1 MSQLRHFDAK
11 RYLVPIIL
19 GFLLLARVAPGQ
31 TTGKIAGTV
40 TDAETGNPLPGVNIL
55 LEGTEQGA
63 ATDES
68 GDYFIIRIQPG
79 VYSVTA
85 SMIGYQAVTKTDVRV
100 SVDHTTR
107 IDFAL
112 QTSVIAGQAITIEAE
127 REVISMDKS
136 SSIEVTTPDEI
147 DQIPLATDINE
158 VISLQAG
165 MDGLSVRGG
174 SLDQT
179 QFMVDGLIMVDNRA
193 NEPLTQVNLSSVQEI
208 SVIKGG
214 FNAEYGNV
222 RSGLINVVT
231 KEGNASRYTGS
242 VDFQYAPPHY
252 KHLGPSLFSPDNY
265 YLKPYLD
272 PAVMW
277 EGTNN
282 GAWDEEMQNSYP
294 SFAGWNSVAEDRAQT
309 PEEAR
314 DQFLWLHRAD
324 GADQLAP
331 AGYDGSPRA
340 GQYGNQPDWQ
350 IDASFGGPVPVVSKA
365 MGDLRFFASHR
376 TNWEAFGLP
385 VVRDYYK
392 ESNSLLKLTSNVTP
406 SMKLSLEGNYGEVN
420 SVSRA
425 VDSPNGNNDFVR
437 SGEDIFNA
445 DIATGLAY
453 DHRAGANLYWPESL
467 APFDI
472 YRTMQGISLD
482 HTLSSNTFYSLR
494 ITHIGVQNSAR
505 GPASWRDTS
514 AVRSFGGLTVDESPY
529 GFWWEGGY
537 QEMTDGML
545 YAAIGAGV
553 RDTSQVNTLNV
564 KFDLTSQINK
574 YSQIKIGL
582 LYNYDDLN
590 THYGKVS
597 QYTAGGDNWQSEWRY
612 YPSRIGAYVQNKLE
626 FEGMIANF
634 GVRLDY
640 NQPNT
645 DWYTAD
651 RYSQYFR
658 KPYKDVFTEVAPKE
672 ETKSQLAISPR
683 LGISHPIGANSKLYF
698 NYGHFYSMPRSE
710 DMYGIGY
717 GSQAAGID
725 FLGNPSAEMP
735 KTIAYELGFEQSI
748 ADVFLVH
755 ASGYYKDV
763 TRQTG
768 EVAYTN
774 YDGSVDYATIENN
787 NYEDI
792 RGFEFRLEK
801 RYGQW
806 ISGWVNY
813 NYMVSTAGYIGREH
827 YFQDPA
833 RQQLEGLQNPYMEI
847 PLARPI
853 ARANFRFH
861 IPANWGP
868 SVGGIKPMSNLNLSL
883 LFYWR
888 AGRYQTW
895 DPLETYKLQDNL
907 HWAPQYSFDARLS
920 KRFEFRS
927 TDVTL
932 YMDIRN
938 LFNNKYISSQG
949 FADGQ
954 DSRAYLES
962 LHLPLY
968 AGEDYQAA
976 GYTPGNDRPGDMRSK
991 DKSYIDMPNRQFL
1004 TFLNPRTFIFGLRL
1018 NL

>member
-1 MSQLRHFDAK
+1 MSQLCHFNLK
-11 RYLVPIIL
+11 GNLVPILLISIL
-19 GFLLLARVAPGQ
+19 WAGVAISQ

-40 TDAETGNPLPGVNIL
+40 TDAETGNPLPGVNVL

-68 GDYFIIRIQPG
+68 GDYFIIRIEPG

-85 SMIGYQAVTKTDVRV
+85 SMIGYQSVTKTEVRV
-100 SVDHTTR
+100 NVDHTSR
-107 IDFAL
+107 VDFAL
-112 QTSVIAGQAITIEAE
+112 QTSVIAGQSVTIEAE

-147 DQIPLATDINE
+147 DQIPLATNLNE
-158 VISLQAG
+158 VVSLQAG
-165 MDGLSVRGG
+165 MDGLQVRGG

-242 VDFQYAPPHY
+242 FDYQYTPPHY
-252 KHLGPSLFSPDNY
+252 KHLGPSLFSSDNY

-282 GAWDEEMQNSYP
+282 GAWDEETQNSYP
-294 SFAGWNSVAEDRAQT
+294 TFAGWNSVAEGRPQT
-309 PEEAR
+309 PEQAR
-314 DQFLWLHRAD
+314 DMFLWLHRAE
-324 GADQLAP
+324 GADNLAP
-331 AGYDGSPRA
+331 ANYDGPSRV
-340 GQYGNQPDWQ
+340 GQYGNKPDWQ
-350 IDASFGGPVPVVSKA
+350 LDASFGGPVPVFSRA
-365 MGDLRFFASHR
+365 LGDLRFFASHR
-376 TNWEAFGLP
+376 TNWEMFGLP
-385 VVRDYYK
+385 TVRDYYK
-392 ESNSLLKLTSNVTP
+392 ESNSLLKLTSNMTP

-453 DHRAGANLYWPESL
+453 DHRYGANLYWPESL
-467 APFDI
+467 DPFDI

-482 HTLSSNTFYSLR
+482 HALSSSTFYSLR
-494 ITHIGVQNSAR
+494 ITHIQVQNSAR

-514 AVRSFGGLTVDESPY
+514 TVRSFGGLTVDESPY

-553 RDTSQVNTLNV
+553 RDTSRVNTINV

-574 YSQIKIGL
+574 YNQLKIGF

-612 YPSRIGAYVQNKLE
+612 YPYRIGAYVQNKLE

-634 GVRLDY
+634 GVRFDY

-658 KPYKDVFTEVAPKE
+658 KPYKDVFTEIAPKE
-672 ETKSQLAISPR
+672 QTQSQLAISPR

-698 NYGHFYSMPRSE
+698 NYGHFYSMPRAE

-717 GSQAAGID
+717 GQQAAGID
-725 FLGNPSAEMP
+725 FLGNPSADMP

-763 TRQTG
+763 TKQTG
-768 EVAYTN
+768 EVEYTN

-813 NYMVSTAGYIGREH
+813 NYMVSTSGYIGREH

-853 ARANFRFH
+853 ARANVRFH
-861 IPANWGP
+861 VPSNWGP
-868 SVGGIKPMSNLNLSL
+868 SLGGIKPMSNLQLSF
-883 LFYWR
+883 LFYWQS
-888 AGRYQTW
+888 GRYQTW

-907 HWAPQYSFDARLS
+907 HWRSRYSFDARLS
-920 KRFEFRS
+920 KRFELRR

-938 LFNNKYISSQG
+938 LFNNKYIATQG
-949 FADGQ
+949 FADDQ
-954 DSRAYLES
+954 DTRAYLES

-968 AGEDYQAA
+968 EGEDYQAA
-976 GYTPGNDRPGDMRSK
+976 GYTPGDDRPGDMKSK
-991 DKSYIDMPNRQFL
+991 DKPYIDMPNRNFL

>member
-1 MSQLRHFDAK
+1 MNA
-11 RYLVPIIL
+11 
-19 GFLLLARVAPGQ
+19 LAQ
-31 TTGKIAGTV
+31 TTGKISGRV
-40 TDAETGNPLPGVNIL
+40 TDAETDQPLPGVNVIV
-55 LEGTEQGA
+55 EGTDQGA
-63 ATDES
+63 ATDDN
-68 GDYFIIRIQPG
+68 GDYFIIQMEPG
-79 VYSVTA
+79 SYSVTA
-85 SMIGYQAVTKTDVRV
+85 SMIGYQNVTKTGVRV
-100 SVDHTTR
+100 TVGHTTPL
-107 IDFAL
+107 DFAL
-112 QTSVIAGQAITIEAE
+112 ETAAIAGQSITIEAE
-127 REVISMDKS
+127 REVISMDQS
-136 SSIEVTTPDEI
+136 SSIEVTTPEEI
-147 DQIPLATDINE
+147 EQTPLVSTINE
-158 VISLQAG
+158 MISLQAG
-165 MDGLSVRGG
+165 MDGMEVRGG

-179 QFMVDGLIMVDNRA
+179 QFMVDGLLMVDNRA

-231 KEGNASRYTGS
+231 KEGNVTRYAGS
-242 VDFQYAPPHY
+242 VDFRYTPPHY
-252 KHLGPSLFSPDNY
+252 KHLGPSLFDPENY
-265 YLKPYLD
+265 YLKPFLD

-282 GAWDEEMQNSYP
+282 GAWDEDMQDAYP
-294 SFAGWNSVAEDRAQT
+294 TFVGWNQVAEDRPQT

-314 DQFLWLHRAD
+314 DRFLWLHRAE
-324 GADQLAP
+324 GADQLVP
-331 AGYDGSPRA
+331 GGYDGPSRI
-340 GQYGNQPDWQ
+340 GEYGNKPDWQ
-350 IDASFGGPVPVVSKA
+350 VDASFGGPVPVLSRSL
-365 MGDLRFFASHR
+365 GNLRFFASHR
-376 TNWEAFGLP
+376 SNWEMFGLP

-392 ESNSLLKLTSNVTP
+392 ESNSLLKLTSNITP
-406 SMKLSLEGNYGEVN
+406 SMKLSLEGTYGEVN

-425 VDSPNGNNDFVR
+425 VDSPHGNNDFVR

-445 DIATGLAY
+445 DIATGDAY
-453 DHRAGANLYWPESL
+453 DHRASANLYWPESL
-467 APFDI
+467 APFDV
-472 YRTMQGISLD
+472 YRNMQGISLD
-482 HTLSSNTFYSLR
+482 HSLSSNTFYSLR
-494 ITHIGVQNSAR
+494 ITHIQVANAAR
-505 GPASWRDTS
+505 GPASWRDTT

-553 RDTSQVNTLNV
+553 RDTSTVNTINV

-574 YSQIKIGL
+574 FNQLKIGF
-582 LYNYDDLN
+582 LYNYDDLD

-612 YPSRIGAYVQNKLE
+612 YPYRVGAYIQNKLE

-634 GVRLDY
+634 GVRFDY

-645 DWYTAD
+645 DWYTAE

-658 KPYKDVFTEVAPKE
+658 KPYKDVFTEVAPRE
-672 ETKSQLAISPR
+672 ETESQLSISPR

-698 NYGHFYSMPRSE
+698 NYGHFYSMPRAA

-717 GSQAAGID
+717 GSQAAGVD

-748 ADVFLVH
+748 ADMFLVH

-763 TRQTG
+763 TKQTG
-768 EVAYTN
+768 EVEYTN

-813 NYMVSTAGYIGREH
+813 NYMVSTSGFVGREH

-847 PLARPI
+847 PLARPL
-853 ARANFRFH
+853 ARANIRFH
-861 IPANWGP
+861 IPYNWGP
-868 SVGGIKPMSNLNLSL
+868 TFAGFKPLSNLQFSL
-883 LFYWR
+883 LFFWQS
-888 AGRYQTW
+888 GSYQTW
-895 DPLETYKLQDNL
+895 DPLETYQLQDNL
-907 HWAPQYSFDARLS
+907 HWRPRYSFDGRLS
-920 KRFEFRS
+920 KRIEVQNS
-927 TDVTL
+927 DLTL
-932 YMDIRN
+932 YVDIKN

-954 DSRAYLES
+954 DRRNYLES

-968 AGEDYQAA
+968 EGEDYQAA
-976 GYTPGNDRPGDMRSK
+976 GYTPGNDRPGDIKSD
-991 DKSYIDMPNRQFL
+991 DKSYIDMPNRTFL
-1004 TFLNPRTFIFGLRL
+1004 TYLNPRTFILGFRW
-1018 NL
+1018 NF